1 MKLGIVKKYS
11 AARYTSEVKSQT
23 AMPLLV
29 ALIAAFWLQLHD
41 VRAQSNSEICRGLNA
56 RLASLS
62 LSGNSGNS
70 KKYRQY
76 ENAIRKQKLQIGK
89 ARRAARRNGCVGLFK
104 KRNSQCRRINDSLRK
119 MEVNLT
125 QLKRTKAQL
134 SPNQGRVSRERQLV
148 LRDMEK
154 NGCYGDG
161 QTQITEAAPEKKS
174 RRRTLLEQ
182 IFGVRTYSDRGL
194 GRYGED
200 IVGDEGIFSRYG
212 TYRTLCVRKTD
223 GYYFP
228 ISFSTIPERFGH
240 DEELCQNMCPSSDV
254 GLYVH
259 RMPNQDSEDMIS
271 YRTEIPYAQE
281 PFAFAYR
288 KSHNPE
294 FRCRFSVAGI
304 SQSVDAEA
312 TGEVEKPKTETIRIG
327 VPNFRKDPAQNPD
340 AYDNQMA
347 RLTLKQAR
355 DYLIEANSPNA
366 AIAERE
372 FSDGK
377 KIRIV
382 GPAFFP
388 VQ

>member
-1 MKLGIVKKYS
+1 MKILG
-11 AARYTSEVKSQT
+11 TL
-23 AMPLLV
+23 PLL
-29 ALIAAFWLQLHD
+29 AAAVVLFWLPPGEAA
-41 VRAQSNSEICRGLNA
+41 AQSNSDICRSLNA
-56 RLASLS
+56 RLASLG
-62 LSGNSGNS
+62 LSGNRGNS

-76 ENAIRKQKLQIGK
+76 ENAIRKQQLQIGK
-89 ARRAARRNGCVGLFK
+89 AKRAARRNGCIGLFK
-104 KRNSQCRRINDSLRK
+104 KRNNQCRRINDSLRK
-119 MEVNLT
+119 MEANLA
-125 QLKRTKAQL
+125 QLKHTKARL
-134 SPNQGRVSRERQLV
+134 SPNQGRISRERQFV
-148 LRDMEK
+148 LREMEN
-154 NGCYGDG
+154 NGCYGGG
-161 QTQITEAAPEKKS
+161 QNRVASVAPEKKS

-200 IVGDEGIFSRYG
+200 IEGDEGIFSRYG

-271 YRTEIPYAQE
+271 YRTEVPYADE

-294 FRCRFSVAGI
+294 YRCRFSVAGI

-312 TGEVEKPKTETIRIG
+312 TGEVEKPKSETIRIG
-327 VPNFRKDPAQNPD
+327 IPNFRKDPAQVPD

-347 RLTLKQAR
+347 NLTLQQAK
-355 DYLIEANSPNA
+355 DYLIEANAPKA
-366 AIAERE
+366 TIAERE
-372 FSDGK
+372 FSNGK